1 MDAPAPR
8 LSDVHVVP
16 DILRV
21 IYDLLPCPF
30 DCLHMGQVCNYWRMV
45 IKAENQPPRPLPLI
59 FIPQAGGPSLSC
71 VSRGCATHRFQF
83 RVEEED
89 ARAARCFGSVDG
101 GWVFLTIGR
110 HRHRL
115 GGSFKLPSLFVLNNG
130 LHIPLVILAATLSSS
145 QVQGQSVIG
154 AIVSSR
160 RGVSGTDRQL
170 AFWRLGQCDTIDKMM
185 TPEGPGLEDL
195 IFHKGSF
202 HVLAEAEYM
211 FVYTPRCDEGE
222 DIGEIHVQREFRHFS
237 HEGRHYGERV
247 VARYLVESRDELL
260 MVVRLTPRRGQPTSA
275 FRVFQMAESSSDMPD
290 HIFHYTPKYAWN
302 ELPNLDGR
310 MLFVGRGCSRS
321 HQVADHA
328 GFEEGVYFLDDG
340 SFRDWHKDELLFQ
353 NPDQLQF
360 SCTDSGRWSGPTRQ
374 IESFFPEEAP
384 SNHSPPV
391 WILP

>member
-30 DCLHMGQVCNYWRMV
+30 DRLHMG
-45 IKAENQPPRPLPLI
+45 
-59 FIPQAGGPSLSC
+59 
-71 VSRGCATHRFQF
+71 QF

-115 GGSFKLPSLFVLNNG
+115 LNLRTGGSFKLPSLFVLNNG

-145 QVQGQSVIG
+145 QMQGQSVIG

-222 DIGEIHVQREFRHFS
+222 DMGQISVETRYCYFS
-237 HEGRHYGERV
+237 QVGRHYDEH
-247 VARYLVESRDELL
+247 VAAHYLVESRDELL
-260 MVVRLTPRRGQPTSA
+260 MVVRLTPHRGQPTSA
-275 FRVFQMAESSSDMPD
+275 FRVFQIVHLRDRLHLTVDIFDGTAE
-290 HIFHYTPKYAWN
+290 YTWN
-302 ELPNLDGR
+302 ERHELDGR
-310 MLFVGRGCSRS
+310 VLFVGRGCSRS

-328 GFEEGVYFLDDG
+328 GFEEEGVYFLDDG
-340 SFRDWHKDELLFQ
+340 SFSDGDKDKLLLQ
-353 NPDQLQF
+353 NSDQLQF
-360 SCTDSGRWSGPTRQ
+360 SCTDSGRWSAPTRQ
-374 IESFFPEEAP
+374 IESFFPEQVQ
-384 SNHSPPV
+384 SSYSPPV